1 MTKDLV
7 KLNNV
12 DHASQRVVTEF
23 GAQWGDNQMTCLAH
37 TAEMRTLQGTYP
49 ILFQST
55 ADAEYP
61 LPVALMG
68 FETGE
73 NLFLSGAGWREPVI
87 PMMMRKGPFYIA
99 SEGSTAGTFQ
109 SVIAMDQSHPKV
121 KNNTGEPL
129 FLEHGGHSP
138 YLEKIVQLLERIEA
152 SHPHTLAFAKTLNE
166 MSLITPIDLKVTD
179 KEGAPHTLSG
189 FFGIDEERVL
199 ALSGE
204 ALSQLSEAGYL
215 APLFMVIA
223 SQSQLSRLLELKNG

>member
-23 GAQWGDNQMTCLAH
+23 GAQWGDNQMTCLVH

-99 SEGSTAGTFQ
+99 SERGR
-109 SVIAMDQSHPKV
+109 MV
-121 KNNTGEPL
+121 K
-129 FLEHGGHSP
+129 HSP
-138 YLEKIVQLLERIEA
+138 L
-152 SHPHTLAFAKTLNE
+152 
-166 MSLITPIDLKVTD
+166 
-179 KEGAPHTLSG
+179 
-189 FFGIDEERVL
+189 
-199 ALSGE
+199 
-204 ALSQLSEAGYL
+204 
-215 APLFMVIA
+215 
-223 SQSQLSRLLELKNG
+223 